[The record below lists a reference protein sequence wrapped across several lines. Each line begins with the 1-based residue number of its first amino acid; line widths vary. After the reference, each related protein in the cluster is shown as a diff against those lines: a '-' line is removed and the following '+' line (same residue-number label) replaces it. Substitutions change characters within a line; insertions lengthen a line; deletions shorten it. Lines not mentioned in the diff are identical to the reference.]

1 MSDLVFY
8 TNPQSRGGVV
18 RWLLT
23 ELGMVDGQ
31 DYQTVIL
38 EYGSITP
45 TTGMKSPEY
54 LAINPMGKVP
64 AIKDG
69 ETVITETSAICL
81 YLADKYS
88 YGNLSPEMSVER
100 GTYYRWMDFAHAVL
114 EPMVMAKS
122 MNQLAPADKAVEAG
136 YGTYED
142 VMKTLNQALAT
153 ANANGG
159 YLCGIRFTTAD
170 LYLSNALYFYTQF
183 NLIEKTSAIEQFVN
197 KHTNREAF
205 VKAHAIDEAL
215 MAENT

>member
-38 EYGSITP
+38 EYSSTTP

-69 ETVITETSAICL
+69 DTVITETCAICL

-88 YGNLSPEMSVER
+88 YGNLSPEMSAER

-122 MNQLAPADKAVEAG
+122 MNQLAPADKSIQAG
-136 YGTYED
+136 YGTYDD
-142 VMKTLNQALAT
+142 VMKTLNQTLAT

-159 YLCGIRFTTAD
+159 YLCGNRFTTAD

-183 NLIEKTSAIEQFVN
+183 NLIEKSLEMEKYISQ
-197 KHTNREAF
+197 HTARESFAQ
-205 VKAHAIDEAL
+205 ASGIDGKL
-215 MAENT
+215 MKGNA